1 MSASD
6 PRTGTTPST
15 APNGRTDDPE
25 VLREEI
31 EHTRE
36 DLGDTMSALSDKTDV
51 KAQAS
56 AKADELKAKAQEAT
70 DNARAQAQDNPMPF
84 VLGAV
89 GVLMVLVVLR
99 KLRRRRRAA
108 RLERLTAE
116 LAQRTMLVQPTAR
129 FPAAS

>member
-31 EHTRE
+31 ENTRE
-36 DLGDTMSALSDKTDV
+36 DLGDTMSALTDKTDV

-56 AKADELKAKAQEAT
+56 AKADELKVKAQEVT
-70 DNARAQAQDNPMPF
+70 DTAKVQAQDNPMPF
-84 VLGAV
+84 VLGAI
-89 GVLMVLVVLR
+89 GALMVLVVLR

-108 RLERLTAE
+108 KLERLTAQ
-116 LAQRTMLVQPTAR
+116 LAERTMLVQPTAR
-129 FPAAS
+129 FPQAA